1 MGSPAFLREVAP
13 LMLLWR
19 GGWRLGSAG
28 LRLRRRLLRR
38 QLLRRQWLRLLR
50 RLVLVR
56 LIRLEMMECLGHGR
70 VDSVLETR
78 RRLRW
83 LR

>member
-1 MGSPAFLREVAP
+1 MGSPAFLGEVTP

-19 GGWRLGSAG
+19 GGRRLGSAR
-28 LRLRRRLLRR
+28 LRHHGLRRR
-38 QLLRRQWLRLLR
+38 LLRRQWLRLLR
-50 RLVLVR
+50 WLVLMR
-56 LIRLEMMECLGHGR
+56 LIRLEMMECLGHGC